1 MSNPITLPWSFH
13 KIDIS
18 FHYIQLVGRDVS
30 ETPPRIASIFVD
42 STINTRFVST
52 TIKKKIVNFAEV
64 SQNVT
69 FRFQLPADAFI
80 SDFMMIIDGIR
91 YQAEVKPKE
100 EAQKAFDEAREKGQ
114 NAGQVKQSDRVY
126 STTDEFEININVSP
140 NTASVFHL
148 QFQELLHRDK
158 GVLQHMIYLSP
169 GQVVKNVEANIY
181 IKEPQGFSS
190 VDVTWEQEDGQ
201 TPVKQLE
208 QDRPSDEVV
217 HVHFAPSMKEQEM
230 ASDLGLIGHFNVV
243 YDVIHDHGPGDIQV
257 RYFIH
262 NGYFVHHISPE
273 GIPVTRKNVIFV
285 IDVSGSMSGNKLTQ
299 TKSALNTII
308 GEVRDFDM
316 FSIIIFNNTI
326 ETWEPSLVSATKAKK
341 EKALKYI
348 RSLNASGG
356 RPAIGNISFVFY
368 EERNVCVRD
377 GTNLHGGLV
386 KAVNTF
392 ETYGLETPSEL
403 SMIIMLTDGV
413 PTVGGMSRD
422 EIVNDTTQRIQNRIA
437 LFCLGFGDFVD
448 GIFLERLAVNNQGVY
463 KQIRDNRDA
472 SNELT
477 GFFDEVASPLLFNID
492 IQYTPAA
499 VDPATLT
506 QSSFIGYFQ
515 GKELVVSGKLNP
527 SFTGNELLA
536 TVMANSLNDRVNW
549 QLSKEVKDD
558 VPVDETSPYVV
569 DDFAERLWAYL
580 TIKDLLLQSRI
591 TMSESKREK
600 FREKALSMSLQ
611 YRFVTPLTSLVI
623 IEPDNDSVLSFFD
636 QKNDDGLS
644 KSTQY
649 ILTAGNNA
657 DFVRSSNLITYF
669 CLTLAWT
676 VLRLMYTP
684 GSV

>member
-1 MSNPITLPWSFH
+1 MAFPHLVLGLILLSVLCLASSFPLAWHITCFTKETDSPH
-13 KIDIS
+13 V
-18 FHYIQLVGRDVS
+18 HQLFRKDVS
-30 ETPPRIASIFVD
+30 KTPPIIASIFVD

-52 TIKKKIVNFAEV
+52 TIKKEIVNSAKV
-64 SQNVT
+64 SQDVT
-69 FRFQLPADAFI
+69 FRFQLPPDAFI

-114 NAGQVKQSDRVY
+114 NAGQVKQSDSVD

-169 GQVVKNVEANIY
+169 GQVVENLEANIY

-190 VDVTWEQEDGQ
+190 IDVTWEQEDGQ
-201 TPVKQLE
+201 TPAKQLE

-217 HVHFAPSMKEQEM
+217 HVNFAPSMEEQEM
-230 ASDLGLIGHFNVV
+230 ASDLGLNGHFNIV
-243 YDVIHDHGPGDIQV
+243 YDVIHDDGPGDIQ
-257 RYFIH
+257 IH

-273 GIPVTRKNVIFV
+273 GIPITRKNVIFV

-316 FSIIIFNNTI
+316 FSIIIFSDTI
-326 ETWEPSLVSATKAKK
+326 ETWETSLVSATKAKK

-348 RSLNASGG
+348 RSLNADGG
-356 RPAIGNISFVFY
+356 T
-368 EERNVCVRD
+368 D
-377 GTNLHGGLV
+377 LHGGLV
-386 KAVNTF
+386 KAVDMF
-392 ETYGLETPSEL
+392 ETYGLESPSAF

-413 PTVGGMSRD
+413 PTEGKTNRD
-422 EIVNDTTQRIQNRIA
+422 EIVNDITEKIQNRIA
-437 LFCLGFGDFVD
+437 LFCLGFGSNVD
-448 GIFLERLAVNNQGVY
+448 DLLLERLAFNNQGVY
-463 KQIRDNRDA
+463 KQISVNGDP

-477 GFFDEVASPLLFNID
+477 GFYDEVASPLLFNID
-492 IQYTPAA
+492 IQYTSAA

-506 QSSFIGYFQ
+506 QSSFISYFQ

-558 VPVDETSPYVV
+558 VPVNETSPYVV
-569 DDFAERLWAYL
+569 ADFAERLWAYL

-591 TMSESKREK
+591 TMLESKREE
-600 FREKALSMSLQ
+600 FREKALNMSLH

-623 IEPDNDSVLSFFD
+623 IEADNDSVLPFSG
-636 QKNDDGLS
+636 QRNDDGLAEFED
-644 KSTQY
+644 Y
-649 ILTAGNNA
+649 IFKGGSNA
-657 DFVRSSNLITYF
+657 DCVKSSNQITCF
-669 CLTLAWT
+669 CLTLAWV
-676 VLRLMYTP
+676 VLRLMYMHKNLLN
-684 GSV
+684 